1 MLSTTRGFHPRS
13 RWESANSRAFGR
25 GVLIYWHVERKAMAI
40 HSQLINCTAS
50 EVAAMI
56 EGAMRGAG
64 NNGATSRLWP
74 SSLLNIS
81 GRAGIMRTA
90 PAGGDGMGCT
100 PQRRGYRFRRA
111 GSVQR
116 RTDTYGSALDSYA
129 GLATRSG
136 HANDHPGLP
145 RTPGQFRKLDA

>member
-64 NNGATSRLWP
+64 NNGPVSTAQV
-74 SSLLNIS
+74 SSFLNCP
-81 GRAGIMRTA
+81 GV
-90 PAGGDGMGCT
+90 
-100 PQRRGYRFRRA
+100 RG
-111 GSVQR
+111 S
-116 RTDTYGSALDSYA
+116 
-129 GLATRSG
+129 
-136 HANDHPGLP
+136 PG
-145 RTPGQFRKLDA
+145 